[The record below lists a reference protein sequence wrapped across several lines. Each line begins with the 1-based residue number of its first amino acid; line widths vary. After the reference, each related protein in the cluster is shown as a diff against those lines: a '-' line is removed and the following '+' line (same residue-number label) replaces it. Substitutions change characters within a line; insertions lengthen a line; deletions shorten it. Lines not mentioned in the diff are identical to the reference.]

1 MGKREY
7 NLSNNNKSIW
17 NYFCIC
23 VFVYLVHNCACKPK
37 LLKENLFFFFLDLY
51 ILEYLNPPIIED
63 FQLTLM
69 TKLTTLKF
77 DLLKT
82 KYFNKFCLCKE
93 IERLHSNK
101 IPSMARCGYL
111 LGWSKVSFGFSITSY
126 RKTWISFL
134 ANPIYLEAKKKK
146 KSEDHGS
153 YLSRDCIWLK
163 KIKQWSIYDS
173 F

>member
-1 MGKREY
+1 
-7 NLSNNNKSIW
+7 
-17 NYFCIC
+17 
-23 VFVYLVHNCACKPK
+23 
-37 LLKENLFFFFLDLY
+37 
-51 ILEYLNPPIIED
+51 
-63 FQLTLM
+63 M

-111 LGWSKVSFGFSITSY
+111 LGWSKVSFAFAITSY

-146 KSEDHGS
+146 KKKKWRSWFLSFKRLHLTEEDKAMIYLWFFLMHGCLCRYEILWERRTQGS
-153 YLSRDCIWLK
+153 TPCLWEEGQKDYALQKRSLILFSAYHKSRSLK
-163 KIKQWSIYDS
+163 TASV
-173 F
+173 

>member
-1 MGKREY
+1 
-7 NLSNNNKSIW
+7 
-17 NYFCIC
+17 
-23 VFVYLVHNCACKPK
+23 
-37 LLKENLFFFFLDLY
+37 
-51 ILEYLNPPIIED
+51 
-63 FQLTLM
+63 M

-111 LGWSKVSFGFSITSY
+111 LGWSKVSFAFSITSY

-146 KSEDHGS
+146 KKKKSGLYEAVRARSMKNTWISFKAHASLGSTAGPWRSRTWLRRKALESDQCGLESQLRVIPENENDPNKWCNLSEPQFCLL
-153 YLSRDCIWLK
+153 YNVR
-163 KIKQWSIYDS
+163 
-173 F
+173 